1 MKSCKKSQLL
11 SLNSLDG
18 LFQLKLSLITPCHW
32 EWVDLTIFVIV
43 DDDVV
48 VKLLL
53 LLLLFLLILLL
64 WLYLLLL
71 ITLYLFVVNK

>member
-18 LFQLKLSLITPCHW
+18 LFQLELSLMTPCHW
-32 EWVDLTIFVIV
+32 EWVDLTLFVIV

-48 VKLLL
+48 VKFLL
-53 LLLLFLLILLL
+53 LLLLFFVN
-64 WLYLLLL
+64 
-71 ITLYLFVVNK
+71 FVVVVVLVVADHIVFICGQ